1 MSTWIH
7 LLLLLL
13 PIVSGTYQ
21 EATPEQKNAAVW
33 IVIGCICGGMA
44 ISASVAVGIFMMN
57 RRNAD
62 QVLVLR
68 IPGGTERWARAADKS
83 FAMEVCLTRNQA
95 SGQEAEDRGIVS
107 KVFPV
112 DQVVGE
118 AVKLGEKVADQ

>member
-1 MSTWIH
+1 MKNPHSTKISKSTTKMSTWIH

-21 EATPEQKNAAVW
+21 EATPEQKNIAVW

-62 QVLVLR
+62 QVLVVR
-68 IPGGTERWARAADKS
+68 
-83 FAMEVCLTRNQA
+83 
-95 SGQEAEDRGIVS
+95 
-107 KVFPV
+107 
-112 DQVVGE
+112 
-118 AVKLGEKVADQ
+118 